1 MLVPEQARL
10 VRVPF
15 VLRVAC
21 VVKRWFPKRHRD
33 TRFPTSTII
42 QLWHFQP
49 PLFFFPLSPSLSLS
63 PSFARS
69 LSARRLKNRGQS
81 GREWNFRSQ
90 FFFYGS
96 FYGRQSILQGGRE
109 GWITQKTSGAC
120 ITPISQRRFAW
131 EVIDATSITA
141 NRIILSNEICEIDVY
156 YVFIRFAP
164 VRFFVRRR
172 EMEFTFRTS
181 SIFSSASKN
190 K

>member
-49 PLFFFPLSPSLSLS
+49 PLFFFPSLPPFLSL
-63 PSFARS
+63 SFARS

-81 GREWNFRSQ
+81 DREWNFRSQ

>member
-49 PLFFFPLSPSLSLS
+49 PLFFFPSLPPFLS

>member
-63 PSFARS
+63 LFCP
-69 LSARRLKNRGQS
+69 
-81 GREWNFRSQ
+81 
-90 FFFYGS
+90 FFIRATIEKPWTVGS
-96 FYGRQSILQGGRE
+96 RVEFSIAVFFLWIFLWTSVDFTRRE
-109 GWITQKTSGAC
+109 GGLNNTKNERRMHNADFTTSLCVRGDW
-120 ITPISQRRFAW
+120 R
-131 EVIDATSITA
+131 DTA